1 MAEKHYM
8 QALSL
13 KSDKNKQ
20 YNLFD
25 EILQQIHIDLKNG
38 ELTGV
43 EIIGVISPNS
53 ILKGFRI
60 LTTIFLKEF

>member
-1 MAEKHYM
+1 
-8 QALSL
+8 L